1 MPPPLFWI
9 LVAGIV
15 GLLVG
20 SFLNVCIFR
29 LPRNCMSIVKPR
41 SRCPRCLRMISWYD
55 NVPVFSWIVLR
66 GRCRNCREP
75 ISIRYP
81 LVELFTGG
89 VFVFAAALHLYRA
102 AGGGMPLLAAVFGI
116 QVSLACAMIV
126 CSLIDLDLRILPDEI
141 TLPGIILG
149 LIAGLALPAWYQMD
163 GRALPL
169 AAIISN
175 DHLGGLTAAALGAL
189 VGGGILYFLGI
200 VGELIFRKEAMGFG
214 DVKYYGFLGAFLGWE
229 AILYSFLVACLLG
242 SLFGIGKFVVVRRL
256 GYVPFGPFLSLGA
269 FAMLFFS
276 SVVFYLR
283 DLYLGLFLPVP

>member
-1 MPPPLFWI
+1 MPSPLFWI
-9 LVAGIV
+9 LVAGIF

-29 LPRNCMSIVKPR
+29 LPRNCMSIVQPR

-55 NVPVFSWIVLR
+55 NFPVFSWIVLR

-89 VFVFAAALHLYRA
+89 VFVSTAALHLYGT
-102 AGGGMPLLAAVFGI
+102 AGGGMPLLVAVFGI
-116 QVSLACAMIV
+116 QVSLSCAMIV

-141 TLPGIILG
+141 TLSGIILG
-149 LIAGLALPAWYQMD
+149 LIVGIALPQWYQMD
-163 GRALPL
+163 GRTLPL

-175 DHLGGLTAAALGAL
+175 DQLGGLTAAALGGL

-200 VGELIFRKEAMGFG
+200 VGKLIFRKEAMGLG
-214 DVKYYGFLGAFLGWE
+214 DVKYYAFLGAFLGWE
-229 AILYSFLVACLLG
+229 AILYAFLVACLFG

-269 FAMLFFS
+269 FSMLFFS
-276 SVVFYLR
+276 WVVFYLR
-283 DLYLGLFLPVP
+283 DRYIDLFLLVP